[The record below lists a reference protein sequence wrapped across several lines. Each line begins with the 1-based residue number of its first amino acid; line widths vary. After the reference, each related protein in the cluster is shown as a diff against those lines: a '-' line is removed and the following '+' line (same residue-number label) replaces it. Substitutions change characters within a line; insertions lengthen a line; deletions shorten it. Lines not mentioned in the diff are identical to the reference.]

1 MLPELKNN
9 FYGEIIS
16 LRSVHHICVRP
27 DAYISYLEK
36 ITDYL
41 DQSHSI
47 PKIDC
52 ARGMCAVFLTGVGGR
67 QGYIESNE
75 ADILKIHLI
84 DFCDIIYTPKAEV
97 YKLEDWSDDEKF
109 FLNETTRGRICSIDI
124 IETEGETG
132 GLVTMTFD
140 DTDECV
146 AEYLIATGLAHPM
159 TPNILKIQRK
169 RGS

>member
-1 MLPELKNN
+1 
-9 FYGEIIS
+9 
-16 LRSVHHICVRP
+16 
-27 DAYISYLEK
+27 
-36 ITDYL
+36 
-41 DQSHSI
+41 
-47 PKIDC
+47 
-52 ARGMCAVFLTGVGGR
+52 MCAVFLTGVGGR
-67 QGYIESNE
+67 RGYIESNE

-84 DFCDIIYTPKAEV
+84 DFCDIIYTPKAAV
-97 YKLEDWSDDEKF
+97 YKLEDKKFQDLPPLLYKCSLGGCLQMPWSDDEKF
-109 FLNETTRGRICSIDI
+109 FLNETLRGRIRSIDI

-146 AEYLIATGLAHPM
+146 AEYLIATGLAHPI